1 MKDSGLMTDSENL
14 QRWAHDL
21 EGRSTVEVLQ
31 WAVEQYAPRLTFA
44 TGFGPEGCVII
55 DLIGRH
61 RLAIDVFTLD
71 TGLLFPETYELWR
84 HLEEWSG
91 VQIRAVRP
99 SLSVGD
105 QATVHGDRLW
115 EKRPEQCCEM
125 RKVVPLKA
133 ELKNVDAWISAIRR
147 EQTPQRATAL
157 VAEWDSKFDIV
168 KINPLVRWT
177 KQEIWDYLRKHE
189 VPYNPLH
196 DQGYPSIGCSPCTS
210 PIQPGEDDRA
220 GRWRGTDKTEC
231 GLHDPVVPVEPVS
244 ERA

>member
-105 QATVHGDRLW
+105 QATVHGDQLW
-115 EKRPEQCCEM
+115 EN
-125 RKVVPLKA
+125 VPS
-133 ELKNVDAWISAIRR
+133 SA
-147 EQTPQRATAL
+147 
-157 VAEWDSKFDIV
+157 
-168 KINPLVRWT
+168 VR
-177 KQEIWDYLRKHE
+177 
-189 VPYNPLH
+189 
-196 DQGYPSIGCSPCTS
+196 C
-210 PIQPGEDDRA
+210 
-220 GRWRGTDKTEC
+220 GRWY
-231 GLHDPVVPVEPVS
+231 P
-244 ERA
+244 